1 MKIGIVTFHAS
12 HNYGSMLQA
21 WALQTFL
28 VKQGHEVEIINYRS
42 FFQKRMYFKAFE
54 WGNKNAWKSSLK
66 RLFLYPSSFRGLNK
80 KWHLFEDFLHK
91 ELYLTPEFNT
101 VEQLYQAKFDYDVV
115 IVGSDQIW
123 NTDTKECTEA
133 YFANFVN
140 CPKISYA
147 ASFGPDVSHI
157 KVDFIRKHLKG
168 FQALSVREEAGKQF
182 LIKNGLA
189 DKTEIVCD
197 PTLLLESQDYN
208 ALIDEKPLI
217 EEDYIFFYTPHAVP
231 RAYFPIANEIGEK
244 LGMPVLTDRAYYP
257 KDIKQYKY
265 IHNYPEV
272 GPKEFLNLIKNAK
285 LILGGS
291 FHMLVFSLLFH
302 KDFYSINGDVDER
315 TKNLL
320 SKVEFQD
327 RAISL
332 NNQYINQ
339 ISPIVSFDRC
349 DDRLFQ
355 LKDFAIDFLK
365 CNINQ
370 NAPDVNNHCTHL

>member
-1 MKIGIVTFHAS
+1 MKIGIISFHAS

-21 WALQTFL
+21 WALQTYL
-28 VKQGHEVEIINYRS
+28 AKQGHEVEIINYRS

-133 YFANFVN
+133 YFADFVN

-231 RAYFPIANEIGEK
+231 RAYFPIANKIGEQ
-244 LGMPVLTDRAYYP
+244 LGLPVLTDRAYYP
-257 KDIKQYKY
+257 NDIKQYKH
-265 IHNYPEV
+265 IRNYPEV

-302 KDFYSINGDVDER
+302 KNFYSINADKDARTNHLITELKLNER
-315 TKNLL
+315 I
-320 SKVEFQD
+320 
-327 RAISL
+327 ISL
-332 NNQYINQ
+332 NDGIINDKGNVVFSSDKET
-339 ISPIVSFDRC
+339 I
-349 DDRLFQ
+349 L
-355 LKDFAIDFLK
+355 LKMKSLSKCFLQN
-365 CNINQ
+365 NIEKITNKI
-370 NAPDVNNHCTHL
+370 NNG

>member
-21 WALQTFL
+21 WALQTYL

-66 RLFLYPSSFRGLNK
+66 RLFLYPSSFPGLNK
-80 KWHLFEDFLHK
+80 KWHLFEDFLRN
-91 ELYLTPEFNT
+91 ELYLTREYNT
-101 VEQLYQAKFDYDVV
+101 VEQLYQDKFDYDLV

-123 NTDTKECTEA
+123 NTDTRECTEA

-140 CPKISYA
+140 CPKITYA

-182 LIKNGLA
+182 LINNGLV
-189 DKTEIVCD
+189 DEVEIVCD
-197 PTLLLESQDYN
+197 PTLLLESQDYD
-208 ALIDEKPLI
+208 ALIDEKPLV
-217 EEDYIFFYTPHAVP
+217 EGDYIFFYTPNAVP
-231 RAYFPIANEIGEK
+231 RAYFPIANQIGEK

-302 KDFYSINGDVDER
+302 KDFYSINADKDARTNHLIAELKLKER
-315 TKNLL
+315 IISLSDRKIIDKGNVVLSSDKETILLKMKSL
-320 SKVEFQD
+320 SKCFLQ
-327 RAISL
+327 
-332 NNQYINQ
+332 NNIDKLIN
-339 ISPIVSFDRC
+339 II
-349 DDRLFQ
+349 
-355 LKDFAIDFLK
+355 
-365 CNINQ
+365 
-370 NAPDVNNHCTHL
+370 

>member
-1 MKIGIVTFHAS
+1 MKIGIISFHAS

-21 WALQTFL
+21 WALQTYL

-231 RAYFPIANEIGEK
+231 RAYFPIANKIGEQ
-244 LGMPVLTDRAYYP
+244 LGLPVLTDRAYYP
-257 KDIKQYKY
+257 NDIKQYKH
-265 IHNYPEV
+265 IRNYPEV

-302 KDFYSINGDVDER
+302 KNFYSINADKDARTNHLITELKLNER
-315 TKNLL
+315 I
-320 SKVEFQD
+320 
-327 RAISL
+327 ISL
-332 NNQYINQ
+332 NDGIINDEGNVVFSSDKET
-339 ISPIVSFDRC
+339 I
-349 DDRLFQ
+349 L
-355 LKDFAIDFLK
+355 LKMKSLSKCFLQN
-365 CNINQ
+365 NIEKITNKI
-370 NAPDVNNHCTHL
+370 NNG

>member
-1 MKIGIVTFHAS
+1 MKIGIITYHAS

-21 WALQTFL
+21 WAMQRYCEK
-28 VKQGHEVEIINYRS
+28 VGHRAEIINYRS
-42 FFQKRMYFKAFE
+42 SAQKKMYFKPFE

-66 RLFLYPSSFRGLNK
+66 RLLLYPSSFRGLNT
-80 KWHLFEDFLHK
+80 KWHLFEDFLCK
-91 ELYLTPEFNT
+91 ELHLTQEYNT
-101 VEQLYQAKFDYDVV
+101 VEQLYQAKFDYDLV

-123 NTDTKECTEA
+123 NTDGLGSGECTEA

-168 FQALSVREEAGKQF
+168 FQALSVRENAGKQF
-182 LIKNGLA
+182 LIENGLS
-189 DKTEIVCD
+189 DDVKIVCD
-197 PTLLLESQDYN
+197 PTLLLGCQDYYS
-208 ALIDEKPLI
+208 LIDDNPLVK
-217 EEDYIFFYTPHAVP
+217 EEYIFFYTPHAVP
-231 RAYFPIANEIGEK
+231 RAYFPIANQIGEK
-244 LGMPVLTDRAYYP
+244 LGLPVLTDRAYYP
-257 KDIKQYKY
+257 NDIKQYKY
-265 IHNYPEV
+265 IRNYPEV
-272 GPKEFLNLIKNAK
+272 GPKEFLNLVKNAK

-320 SKVEFQD
+320 SIVALSD

-332 NNQYINQ
+332 KNGLPRSSMN
-339 ISPIVSFDRC
+339 VASFDKA
-349 DDRLFQ
+349 DNVLNK
-355 LKDFAIDFLK
+355 LKSDSEFFLSK
-365 CNINQ
+365 FIF
-370 NAPDVNNHCTHL
+370 

>member
-21 WALQTFL
+21 WALQMFL
-28 VKQGHEVEIINYRS
+28 TKQGHEVEFINYRS
-42 FFQKRMYFKAFE
+42 SYQKKMYFKAFE
-54 WGNKNAWKSSLK
+54 WGNMNAWKSSLK
-66 RLFLYPSSFRGLNK
+66 RLFLYPSSFEGLNK
-80 KWHLFEDFLHK
+80 KWYLFETFLQNELHHTK
-91 ELYLTPEFNT
+91 EYNT
-101 VEQLYQAKFDYDVV
+101 IEQLYQAKLDYELV

-123 NTDTKECTEA
+123 NTDTRECTEA

-147 ASFGPDVSHI
+147 ASFGPDVSRV

-168 FQALSVREEAGKQF
+168 FQALSVREEAGKRF
-182 LIKNGLA
+182 LIENGLA
-189 DKTEIVCD
+189 NDVKIVCD
-197 PTLLLESQDYN
+197 PTLLLSSHDYDE
-208 ALIDEKPLI
+208 LIDEKPLV
-217 EEDYIFFYTPHAVP
+217 EGDYIFFYTPHAVP
-231 RAYFPIANEIGEK
+231 RAYFPLANRVGEM
-244 LGMPVLTDRAYYP
+244 LGLPVLTDRAYYP
-257 KDIKQYKY
+257 ADIGHYDY
-265 IHNYPEV
+265 ISNYPEV

-320 SKVEFQD
+320 SKVEMTN

-332 NNQYINQ
+332 KDGLTHASINIESFERANRLLMDLRAES
-339 ISPIVSFDRC
+339 IS
-349 DDRLFQ
+349 
-355 LKDFAIDFLK
+355 FL
-365 CNINQ
+365 N
-370 NAPDVNNHCTHL
+370 V

>member
-1 MKIGIVTFHAS
+1 MKIGIITFHAS

-21 WALQTFL
+21 WALQTYL
-28 VKQGHEVEIINYRS
+28 AKQGHEVEIINYRS

-66 RLFLYPSSFRGLNK
+66 RLFLYPSSFRSLNK

-101 VEQLYQAKFDYDVV
+101 VEQLYQAKLDYDVV

-133 YFANFVN
+133 YFAKFVN

-231 RAYFPIANEIGEK
+231 RAYFPIANKIGEQ
-244 LGMPVLTDRAYYP
+244 LGLPVLTDRAYYP
-257 KDIKQYKY
+257 NDIKQYKH
-265 IHNYPEV
+265 IRNYPEV

-302 KDFYSINGDVDER
+302 KNFYSINADKDARTNHLITELKLNER
-315 TKNLL
+315 I
-320 SKVEFQD
+320 
-327 RAISL
+327 ISL
-332 NNQYINQ
+332 NDGIINDEGNVVFSSDKET
-339 ISPIVSFDRC
+339 I
-349 DDRLFQ
+349 L
-355 LKDFAIDFLK
+355 LKMKSLSKCFLQN
-365 CNINQ
+365 NIEKITNKI
-370 NAPDVNNHCTHL
+370 NNG

>member
-1 MKIGIVTFHAS
+1 MKIGIITFHAS

-42 FFQKRMYFKAFE
+42 FFQKKMYFKAFE

-66 RLFLYPSSFRGLNK
+66 RLFLYPSSFSGLNK
-80 KWHLFEDFLHK
+80 KWHLFEDFLYK
-91 ELYLTPEFNT
+91 ELHLTQEYNT
-101 VEQLYQAKFDYDVV
+101 VEQLYQAKFDYDLV

-140 CPKISYA
+140 CPKVSYA

-157 KVDFIRKHLKG
+157 KVAFIRKHLKG

-182 LIKNGLA
+182 LINNGLV
-189 DKTEIVCD
+189 DEVEIVCD
-197 PTLLLESQDYN
+197 PTLLLESQDYD
-208 ALIDEKPLI
+208 ALIDEKPLV
-217 EEDYIFFYTPHAVP
+217 EGDYIFFYTPHAVP
-231 RAYFPIANEIGEK
+231 RAYFPIANQIGEK
-244 LGMPVLTDRAYYP
+244 LGLPVFTDRAYYP
-257 KDIKQYKY
+257 KDIKLYNY

-320 SKVEFQD
+320 SKVEMSD
-327 RAISL
+327 RA
-332 NNQYINQ
+332 
-339 ISPIVSFDRC
+339 VS
-349 DDRLFQ
+349 
-355 LKDFAIDFLK
+355 LKDGAFRTLMSVESFEHSDDMLKTLKLVSESFLSK
-365 CNINQ
+365 FI
-370 NAPDVNNHCTHL
+370 L